1 MFITK
6 SVNLFGAKLKHLH
19 EQFGSVFFIISNT
32 KMKWIPHVFCIYLL
46 SSQIFYIFLWKP
58 VIFNFNLVFWVI
70 HEEFIYFFINW
81 ILWWNFCHSV
91 HNWIHESISWMF
103 CRKLFMN
110 VTNISNMKLVKN
122 HKIKLILKQ
131 ILKFTK
137 VTNIYIDIKVG
148 HLLSE
153 FVIEFVSELRCRI
166 LLSKVATKVSELS
179 CRMWIESRFR
189 Q

>member
-1 MFITK
+1 MIKNLTKNYLRIMFITK

-70 HEEFIYFFINW
+70 YEEFVYVFINW

-91 HNWIHESISWMF
+91 HNSIHESISWTF
-103 CRKLFMN
+103 CKSNFILHPLAKFLPHWSQLNLFLLM
-110 VTNISNMKLVKN
+110 ISCDL
-122 HKIKLILKQ
+122 
-131 ILKFTK
+131 
-137 VTNIYIDIKVG
+137 
-148 HLLSE
+148 
-153 FVIEFVSELRCRI
+153 
-166 LLSKVATKVSELS
+166 
-179 CRMWIESRFR
+179 
-189 Q
+189 

>member
-70 HEEFIYFFINW
+70 HEEFVYVSTNW
-81 ILWWNFCHSV
+81 MLWWNFCNSH
-91 HNWIHESISWMF
+91 HNEFKVFFMKNLYMHFQIASSSKIFATLITIESFSFHNQLWFVISILCFVWF
-103 CRKLFMN
+103 IKSLYICLF
-110 VTNISNMKLVKN
+110 KYKALVKF
-122 HKIKLILKQ
+122 LQ
-131 ILKFTK
+131 Q
-137 VTNIYIDIKVG
+137 
-148 HLLSE
+148 S
-153 FVIEFVSELRCRI
+153 
-166 LLSKVATKVSELS
+166 
-179 CRMWIESRFR
+179 
-189 Q
+189 

>member
-70 HEEFIYFFINW
+70 HEEFVYVFINW

-91 HNWIHESISWMF
+91 HNSIHESISWTF
-103 CRKLFMN
+103 CKSNFILHPLAKFLPHWSQLNLFIFM
-110 VTNISNMKLVKN
+110 ISCDLLFQSRV
-122 HKIKLILKQ
+122 LCLYLSFQ
-131 ILKFTK
+131 I
-137 VTNIYIDIKVG
+137 
-148 HLLSE
+148 
-153 FVIEFVSELRCRI
+153 
-166 LLSKVATKVSELS
+166 
-179 CRMWIESRFR
+179 
-189 Q
+189 